1 MTITTQST
9 YTKFQEWLANCP
21 TQIEDYQHNVDNVV
35 VRFDLPL
42 EGESNNNS
50 GKVYPQVDNIPEQVY
65 QDWLYNKEVNN
76 K

>member
-9 YTKFQEWLANCP
+9 YTKFQEWLADCP
-21 TQIEDYQHNVDNVV
+21 PQIEDYQHNVDNVV

-50 GKVYPQVDNIPEQVY
+50 
-65 QDWLYNKEVNN
+65 EVIWYD
-76 K
+76 